1 MADKH
6 ILSLEIPTV
15 SNCELLCIK
24 DTSQY
29 SKELAVDCEELQI
42 TLPGFSVPVLVK
54 VNKDFDMCLTACT
67 LALQKTDCGT
77 TQSNIP
83 DGIYII
89 RYSVS
94 PNSKV
99 YVEYN
104 HLRVTSLMHTYYEV
118 LCDLDVHACQH
129 NSSKQD
135 LLAEMSYIRTMI
147 DAAVSNVEYCQA
159 PAQGMQ
165 IYNYAKIRLDR
176 IICPTGNC
184 GQSSSSSSKTY

>member
-1 MADKH
+1 MANRH

-15 SNCELLCIK
+15 SNCNLLCIK

-29 SKELAVDCEELQI
+29 SENLAVECEELLI
-42 TLPGFSVPVLVK
+42 TLPGYSVLVLIK
-54 VNKDFDMCLTACT
+54 VDKDFDMCLTACT
-67 LALQKTDCGT
+67 LALQSENCGT
-77 TQSNIP
+77 EQQNIP

-104 HLRVTSLMHTYYEV
+104 HLRVTKLLSQYYEV
-118 LCDLDVHACQH
+118 LCDLDVHPCQPD
-129 NSSKQD
+129 SDKAE
-135 LLAEMSYIRTMI
+135 LLSEMSYIRTMI
-147 DAAVSNVEYCQA
+147 DAAVSNVEYCQS

-165 IYNYAKIRLDR
+165 IYNYAKQRLNK
-176 IICPTGNC
+176 ITCPNGNC
-184 GQSSSSSSKTY
+184 GSK

>member
-29 SKELAVDCEELQI
+29 ATELAVDCEELLI
-42 TLPGFSVPVLVK
+42 TLPGYSVPVLIK
-54 VNKDFDMCLTACT
+54 VDKGFDMCLTACV
-67 LALQKTDCGT
+67 LALQKTQCGT
-77 TQSNIP
+77 IQQKLP

-99 YVEYN
+99 FVEYN
-104 HLRVTSLMHTYYEV
+104 HLRTTSLLTDYYQV
-118 LCDLDVHACQH
+118 LCDLNIEACQPET
-129 NSSKQD
+129 SKQE
-135 LLAEMSYIRTMI
+135 LLSEMNFIRTMI
-147 DAAVSNVEYCQA
+147 DAAVANVEYCQSS
-159 PAQGMQ
+159 AQGMQ
-165 IYNYAKIRLDR
+165 LYSYAKQRLSKVN
-176 IICPTGNC
+176 CPSGNC
-184 GQSSSSSSKTY
+184 GGSNPYII

>member
-1 MADKH
+1 MANKH

-29 SKELAVDCEELQI
+29 SAELAIDCEELLI

-54 VNKDFDMCLTACT
+54 VDSGFDMCLTACAMSIQT
-67 LALQKTDCGT
+67 VSCGSK
-77 TQSNIP
+77 QEKIP

-89 RYSVS
+89 KYSVS

-104 HLRVTSLMHTYYEV
+104 HLRVTKLLTTYYEV
-118 LCDLDVHACQH
+118 LCDLEVQACQP
-129 NSSKQD
+129 SSQKES
-135 LLAEMSYIRTMI
+135 LLSEMSYIKKLI
-147 DAAVSNVEYCQA
+147 DAAVANVEYCQSA
-159 PAQGMQ
+159 AHGMQ
-165 IYNYAKIRLDR
+165 LYNYAKNRLNK
-176 IICPTGNC
+176 ISCPSGNC
-184 GQSSSSSSKTY
+184 GSSSKYLI

>member
-1 MADKH
+1 
-6 ILSLEIPTV
+6 
-15 SNCELLCIK
+15 
-24 DTSQY
+24 
-29 SKELAVDCEELQI
+29 
-42 TLPGFSVPVLVK
+42 
-54 VNKDFDMCLTACT
+54 
-67 LALQKTDCGT
+67 
-77 TQSNIP
+77 
-83 DGIYII
+83 
-89 RYSVS
+89 
-94 PNSKV
+94 
-99 YVEYN
+99 
-104 HLRVTSLMHTYYEV
+104 LRVTSLMHTYYEV
-118 LCDLDVHACQH
+118 LCDLDVHACQP